1 MDAKSN
7 LFAGR
12 ERQELRA
19 PLRPKAHRK
28 DKADLLLYNAR
39 VISLDARHP
48 RAEAI
53 AVREGRI
60 YAVGTSREIRPLLG
74 RRTEVLDC
82 HGRAVVPGFI
92 DSHAHLLGI
101 AGRLLGVDCSPQ
113 AARSIADIQRALRQ
127 HAQELPP
134 GTWIRAGDYDEFY
147 LTEKRHLNRW
157 DLDAACPHH
166 PTRLWH
172 RSRHACVLN
181 SLALALAG
189 ISPETPDPPGGHVER
204 DAATGEPTGLLYG
217 MGEFLSRQV
226 IPPLADDELKRGVR
240 RACQQY
246 LSWGVTSLHDAT
258 ASNDLAQ
265 WRLFNELKE
274 GGEWLLRV
282 YMMMGYESL
291 AKLQEEGLHPG
302 YGDDQLRLGAIK
314 LMLGEAA
321 GVLHPSQE
329 ELNEQVWQAHR
340 RGYQVAIHAVEA
352 SHIVAAVEALERALE
367 RQPAPG
373 HRHRIEHCSLCP
385 PSLIERLAQAGIAV
399 ATQPSFIYYSG
410 ERYLAEVEAP
420 LIDWLYPAR
429 SLLEKGL
436 TVAASSDGPVAPPN
450 PLVGIYA
457 AVTRRTRSGQV
468 VGAAQ
473 SISPAQALGM
483 YTVAGA
489 ALSFEEQT
497 KGSIT
502 PGKRADLAV
511 LDGDP
516 LAVLPEEI
524 KDITVATT
532 IVGGRVV
539 WPAA

>member
-1 MDAKSN
+1 MSATSFILK
-7 LFAGR
+7 
-12 ERQELRA
+12 
-19 PLRPKAHRK
+19 RPKSRLK

-39 VISLDARHP
+39 VITLEADRP
-48 RAEAI
+48 LAEAI
-53 AVREGRI
+53 GIGEGRI
-60 YAVGTSREIRPLLG
+60 YAVGTNREIRSLLG
-74 RRTEVLDC
+74 RRTQVLDC
-82 HGRAVVPGFI
+82 QGRAVVPGFI
-92 DSHAHLLGI
+92 DAHAHLLAI

-113 AARSIADIQRALRQ
+113 AVRSIADIQRALRQ
-127 HAQELPP
+127 RAQGLSP
-134 GTWIRAGDYDEFY
+134 GTWVRAGDYDEFY
-147 LTEKRHLNRW
+147 LAEKRHPDRW

-166 PTRLWH
+166 PVRLWH

-181 SLALALAG
+181 SLALAMAG
-189 ISPETPDPPGGHVER
+189 ISPETPDPPGGHIER

-217 MGEFLSRQV
+217 LGESLSRQV
-226 IPPLADDELKRGVR
+226 IPPLAGDELKQGIR

-274 GGEWLLRV
+274 RGELPLRV
-282 YMMMGYESL
+282 CMMMGYESL
-291 AKLQEEGLHPG
+291 AKLQEDGLHPG
-302 YGDDQLRLGAIK
+302 CGDDRLRLGAIK
-314 LMLGEAA
+314 IMLGEAGGA
-321 GVLHPSQE
+321 LHPPQE
-329 ELNEQVWQAHR
+329 ALNEQAWQAHQ
-340 RGYQVAIHAVEA
+340 RGYQVAIHGVEV
-352 SHIVAAVEALERALE
+352 SHIAAAAEALERALE
-367 RQPAPG
+367 RRPAPG

-385 PSLIERLAQAGIAV
+385 PFLAERLAQAGIAV

-410 ERYLAEVEAP
+410 ERYLAEVEGP

-457 AVTRRTRSGQV
+457 AVTRRARGGQV

-473 SISPAQALGM
+473 RISPAQALGL

-489 ALSFEEQT
+489 LLSFEEQT
-497 KGSIT
+497 KGTIT

-524 KDITVATT
+524 EGITAATT

-539 WPAA
+539 SPAA